1 VTASSAILTVN
12 VLRVFVDES
21 GEFGNLLG
29 IVDGEDVSS
38 DQRQQVAAALGY
50 SETVFVEDPDIGQV
64 QIFTPAVELPFAGH
78 PTVGTAWW
86 LRRQGHGAARLL
98 TRAGPVDVTHEETLT
113 WIRARAGWTTPFE
126 WHEMPDQQAVDRADP
141 ADYPGGPHYL
151 WAWVDQAT
159 GRLRSRMFAAAFGI
173 IEDEATGA
181 AAISFTDLQERD
193 LDITQ
198 GRGSRIYT
206 RWEGEG
212 WARLGGRVVSEP
224 SRTIAA
230 EPGR

>member
-1 VTASSAILTVN
+1 
-12 VLRVFVDES
+12 
-21 GEFGNLLG
+21 
-29 IVDGEDVSS
+29 
-38 DQRQQVAAALGY
+38 
-50 SETVFVEDPDIGQV
+50 
-64 QIFTPAVELPFAGH
+64 
-78 PTVGTAWW
+78 
-86 LRRQGHGAARLL
+86 
-98 TRAGPVDVTHEETLT
+98 
-113 WIRARAGWTTPFE
+113 
-126 WHEMPDQQAVDRADP
+126 MPDQQAVDRADP

>member
-1 VTASSAILTVN
+1 MTASSANLTVN

-29 IVDGEDVSS
+29 IVDGGAVSS
-38 DQRQQVAAALGY
+38 DQRQQVAAAIGY
-50 SETVFVEDPDIGQV
+50 SETVFVDDPDIGQV

-86 LRRQGHGAARLL
+86 LRRQGYPADRLL
-98 TRAGPVDVTHEETLT
+98 TRAGPVDVTTDEALT
-113 WIRARAGWTTPFE
+113 WIRARAEWTTPFQ
-126 WHEMPDQQAVDRADP
+126 WHELSDRQTVDEANP

-151 WAWVDQAT
+151 WAWFDQAA
-159 GRLRSRMFAAAFGI
+159 GQLRSRMFAPDFGI

-181 AAISFTDLQERD
+181 AAIAFTDLQKRD
-193 LDITQ
+193 LDVTQ

-206 RWEGEG
+206 RWEGDG
-212 WARLGGRVVSEP
+212 WVTLGGRVVNEP

>member
-86 LRRQGHGAARLL
+86 LRRQGHGAAQLL

-126 WHEMPDQQAVDRADP
+126 WHELPDQQTVDRADP

-181 AAISFTDLQERD
+181 AAISFTDLQKRD

-206 RWEGEG
+206 RWEGDG